1 MNSLYPSRLP
11 TKPRTLAS
19 ADQSR
24 QDTGTISQ
32 TPGAALPYEPLA
44 EGQIRLLRFTND
56 ESSDGGTLRFEL
68 FHAKL
73 SQRPDYVALSYS
85 WGQDAAHGRVSI
97 LVSNKRYEVSQ
108 NLADALRKLKE
119 NKISTVWVDA
129 ICINQRDT
137 IEKSREI
144 VRMFAIYRMAKLV
157 VIWLGANTG
166 PEEDIRDL
174 LRATADLEKPV
185 NKQHHN
191 GNLDSNLKALERLL
205 SQTYWHRVW
214 IIQEVA
220 AAKRAQ
226 IFWGSYILEL
236 RSLEILLRERGR
248 SLDRD
253 EDPRGLAQKVVSV
266 RAACR
271 AQQKPRLMDILAMTS
286 MSETSVLRDKVYGLL
301 GLASDWADFVQ
312 EPNYS
317 QAVSENELCVEMTSN
332 HINWYSSAD
341 IIFLRSVD
349 DHQRELPSWCPDYF
363 HFRAHQFDRNL
374 IPYICGRD
382 VNLGWERRRVFGQ
395 ESPNMNEVI
404 PDTFRVN
411 GSKLTLK
418 GSCIGRISALGTLV
432 DEDVLASRVS
442 TRFSTSDI
450 TDPDIGKTFRRLLL
464 ICHNQTFG
472 LQPSSAFFSLLFSLP
487 DHVFQ
492 ARGYLGVKQWLE
504 RQKDLLERFEVKLAP
519 SSDDYAF
526 VSRRGGSGGLSPASK
541 VLPEWREFFSM
552 SEDHT
557 ISRRGEHPLY
567 SMLQSISS
575 ILDEHLRLMFIQDQ
589 ALLGWAH
596 RDAEPDDTVWHLE
609 GCTLQAILRKSPE
622 LSGRYGQDIYR
633 LVGHAYVDPV
643 LASGRWMAK
652 ESRSRLVNLC

>member
-1 MNSLYPSRLP
+1 MSP
-11 TKPRTLAS
+11 
-19 ADQSR
+19 DESR
-24 QDTGTISQ
+24 QNSVTVSQ
-32 TPGAALPYEPLA
+32 TSSAVLPYKPLA
-44 EGQIRLLRFTND
+44 EGQIRLLKFLD
-56 ESSDGGTLRFEL
+56 EDVSDGRTLQFEL

-97 LVSNKRYEVSQ
+97 LVSDHRYEVSQ
-108 NLADALRKLKE
+108 NLADALRKLKR
-119 NKISTVWVDA
+119 NKLSTVWVDA

-144 VRMFAIYRMAKLV
+144 IRMFAIYRMAKMV
-157 VIWLGANTG
+157 VIWLGADTG
-166 PEEDIRDL
+166 PEKDMQKL
-174 LRATADLEKPV
+174 LRATEGLERPA
-185 NKQHHN
+185 NKHHQN
-191 GNLDSNLKALERLL
+191 GNLDSHMDALERLL
-205 SQTYWHRVW
+205 SQRYWHRVW

-226 IFWGSYILEL
+226 IFWGSYIFDL

-248 SLDRD
+248 WTDKD
-253 EDPRGLAQKVVSV
+253 GDPPGPAQKVISV

-286 MSETSVLRDKVYGLL
+286 LSETSVLRDKVYGLL

-317 QAVSENELCVEMTSN
+317 QAVSEDDLCLEMTSN

-349 DHQRELPSWCPDYF
+349 DRQRGLPSWCPDYF
-363 HFRAHQFDRNL
+363 HFRPHQFDRNL

-382 VNLGWERRRVFGQ
+382 VNLGWEKRRAFGQ

-404 PDTFRVN
+404 PDTFRIS
-411 GSKLTLK
+411 GDKLTLK
-418 GSCIGRISALGTLV
+418 GRCIGRISALGTLV
-432 DEDVLASRVS
+432 DEDIPESRFS
-442 TRFSTSDI
+442 DRFSTTDI
-450 TDPDIGKTFRRLLL
+450 TDPDIGKAFRRLLL

-472 LQPSSAFFSLLFSLP
+472 LQPSSAFFSLLFSMP

-492 ARGYLGVKQWLE
+492 DRGTLGVKQWLHCHADFLNKFGV
-504 RQKDLLERFEVKLAP
+504 RMVP
-519 SSDDYAF
+519 SSDEYAF
-526 VSRRGGSGGLSPASK
+526 IPRRRGGGLSPSSK
-541 VLPEWREFFSM
+541 VLPEWREFFSL
-552 SEDHT
+552 SEDNT

-567 SMLQSISS
+567 SMLQSVSS

-596 RDAEPDDTVWHLE
+596 RDSQPDDSVWHLE
-609 GCTLQAILRKSPE
+609 GCTLQAILRKSAE
-622 LSGRYGQDIYR
+622 LSQQHGEDIYK

-643 LASGRWMAK
+643 LASGRWMAG
-652 ESRSRLVNLC
+652 ETRSRLVNLC

>member
-1 MNSLYPSRLP
+1 MQG
-11 TKPRTLAS
+11 KPRTRS
-19 ADQSR
+19 SGHQSR
-24 QDTGTISQ
+24 QLSTKVSQ
-32 TPGAALPYEPLA
+32 TSCADLPYEPLA
-44 EGQIRLLRFTND
+44 EGQIRLLKFTD
-56 ESSDGGTLRFEL
+56 DDRSDGETLQFEL

-97 LVSNKRYEVSQ
+97 LVSNQRYEVSQ
-108 NLADALRKLKE
+108 NLADALRKLKS
-119 NKISTVWVDA
+119 NNISTVWVDA

-137 IEKSREI
+137 IEKGREI

-157 VIWLGANTG
+157 VIWLGADTV
-166 PEEDIRDL
+166 PEEDIREL
-174 LRATADLEKPV
+174 QRATSDLEKPV
-185 NKQHHN
+185 NKQHRK
-191 GNLDSNLKALERLL
+191 GNLDSNLEALERLV
-205 SQTYWHRVW
+205 SQRYWHRVW

-226 IFWGSYILEL
+226 IFWGSYIFDF
-236 RSLEILLRERGR
+236 RKLEILLLEKYR
-248 SLDRD
+248 SNDRD
-253 EDPRGLAQKVVSV
+253 EDPPGLAQKVVSV

-317 QAVSENELCVEMTSN
+317 QAVSENELCLEMTSN
-332 HINWYSSAD
+332 HINWYNSAD

-349 DHQRELPSWCPDYF
+349 PQQTELPSWCPDYF
-363 HFRAHQFDRNL
+363 HFRPHQFDRNL

-404 PDTFRVN
+404 PDTFQVTGNILR
-411 GSKLTLK
+411 LK
-418 GSCIGRISALGTLV
+418 GRCIGRISALGALV
-432 DEDVLASRVS
+432 DEDTPASRFS
-442 TRFSTSDI
+442 GRFSKLDI
-450 TDPDIGKTFRRLLL
+450 TDPDIGRTFRRLLL

-472 LQPSSAFFSLLFSLP
+472 IQPSSAFFSLLFSLP

-492 ARGYLGVKQWLE
+492 DRGCLQVKQWLE
-504 RQKDLLERFEVKLAP
+504 RHKDLLARFEVQLSP
-519 SSDDYAF
+519 SSDEYAF
-526 VSRRGGSGGLSPASK
+526 ISRRAGRAGGGGGGLSAASK
-541 VLPEWREFFSM
+541 VLPEWREFFSL
-552 SEDHT
+552 SEDNT
-557 ISRRGEHPLY
+557 ISRRGEHPIY

-596 RDAEPDDTVWHLE
+596 RDAELEDTVWHLE
-609 GCTLQAILRKSPE
+609 GCTLQAVLRKSTQ
-622 LSGRYGQDIYR
+622 LSQEHGEDIYK

-652 ESRSRLVNLC
+652 ETRSRAVNLC